1 MALQIACDYLK
12 KEDYFN
18 RGNEHVGQI
27 RKMYNLGTDGG
38 RWEKVVFDLQILIG
52 LGDAVFHLGCVDNAQ
67 RNLTGQ
73 VVAVL
78 FGKAAE

>member
-27 RKMYNLGTDGG
+27 RKVDNLGTDGG
-38 RWEKVVFDLQILIG
+38 RWEKVVFDLQI
-52 LGDAVFHLGCVDNAQ
+52 FK
-67 RNLTGQ
+67 
-73 VVAVL
+73 VARS
-78 FGKAAE
+78 